1 MKKFGIIALA
11 ALLVIAFT
19 VPASALEN
27 VFGGYWRTR
36 FITQQNFT
44 GEDKT
49 EAQDSSRV
57 DTRTRLYYTAVLN
70 ENLKLV
76 NKFEMDAVW
85 GDNGYGDFGADGVL
99 VEVKNS
105 YVDANIGPVNAKIGV
120 QGATLGRGFLFSDD
134 FAGLVLAYKGEGFAI
149 PFIWM
154 KPKEGGAGLDAND
167 MDVDGY
173 ALAPS
178 FTLGE
183 GISISPYIVWA
194 TSDDISGW
202 AGVTWP
208 LGGGALPAKTAVDIW
223 YLGLDADMKFG
234 PASVWFT
241 GIYMSGDVDFA
252 TAADIDLTSYLI
264 ALGGAFDM
272 GMFDVHGQ
280 FFYADGD
287 DPGTT
292 DEFETFFF
300 PSQNVNTG
308 QSYYW
313 AEIMGYG
320 VFDEQ
325 GIAGFPNSDKIG
337 NIWAVNLGSKIKP
350 MDKLTVTLDLW
361 YASLVEDN
369 NANLDESL
377 GTEVDLKVSYQLVEG
392 LNMDVVA
399 AYLFAD
405 DAADFNNVDSANP
418 YELGVQLSLSF

>member
-11 ALLVIAFT
+11 ALLVVAFT

-57 DTRTRLYYTAVLN
+57 DTRTRLYYTAKIN
-70 ENLKLV
+70 DNLKFV
-76 NKFEMDAVW
+76 NKFEIDAVW
-85 GDNGYGDFGADGVL
+85 GDTGWGDIGADGVDWQ
-99 VEVKNS
+99 VKNS
-105 YVDANIGPVNAKIGV
+105 YVDANIGPLNAKVGV
-120 QGATLGRGFLFSDD
+120 QGITLARGFLFSDD
-134 FAGLVLAYKGEGFAI
+134 FAGMVLTYKGEGFAI
-149 PFIWM
+149 PFVWM
-154 KPKEGGAGLDAND
+154 KPKEGGAGLNAND
-167 MDVDGY
+167 MDVDVY

-183 GISISPYIVWA
+183 GISISPYVAWA
-194 TSDDISGW
+194 TTDDWSGW
-202 AGVTWP
+202 AGANWFV
-208 LGGGALPAKTAVDIW
+208 GGAAIPAQTGVDIY

-241 GIYMSGDVDFA
+241 GIYMTGDVDFA
-252 TAADIDLTSYLI
+252 ATDDVDLDSYLI
-264 ALGGAFDM
+264 ALGGAFNM
-272 GMFDVHGQ
+272 GMFDIHGQ

-287 DPGTT
+287 DP
-292 DEFETFFF
+292 DSNDFETFFF

-337 NIWAVNLGSKIKP
+337 NIWAANLGTTIKP
-350 MDKLTVTLDLW
+350 MDKLTVSFDLW

-369 NANLDESL
+369 DPTLDEVL
-377 GTEVDLKVSYQLVEG
+377 GTEVDLRVTYELVEG
-392 LNMDVVA
+392 LKMDVVG

-405 DAADFNNVDSANP
+405 DAANFDSPNDANP

>member
-57 DTRTRLYYTAVLN
+57 DTRTRLYYTAILN

-76 NKFEMDAVW
+76 NKFEIDAVW
-85 GDNGYGDFGADGVL
+85 GDTAWGDIGADGVDWQI
-99 VEVKNS
+99 KNS
-105 YVDANIGPVNAKIGV
+105 YVDAKIGPINAKIGV
-120 QGATLGRGFLFSDD
+120 QHATLGRGFLFDD
-134 FAGLVLAYKGEGFAI
+134 DASGLILTYSGEGFAI
-149 PFIWM
+149 PFIWL
-154 KPKEGGAGLDAND
+154 KPKEGGSGLDAND
-167 MDVDGY
+167 MDVDAY

-183 GISISPYIVWA
+183 GITLKPYVLWA
-194 TSDDISGW
+194 TSDDVSAW
-202 AGVTWP
+202 AGASWAI
-208 LGGGALPAKTAVDIW
+208 GGGAIPAKTAVDIY
-223 YLGLDADMKFG
+223 YLGLDVDAKFG

-241 GIYMSGDVDFA
+241 GIYETGDIDFA
-252 TAADIDLTSYLI
+252 TAADVDLTSYII

-320 VFDEQ
+320 IFDEQ

-350 MDKLTVTLDLW
+350 MDKLTVALDLW
-361 YASLVEDN
+361 YASLVEQTIPT
-369 NANLDESL
+369 LDEAL
-377 GTEVDLKVSYQLVEG
+377 GTEVDLRVTYQLVEG

-405 DAADFNNVDSANP
+405 DSADFNSTDSANP